1 MSGRLG
7 TETSA
12 KRIAGQCGSF
22 KQSQSVVHAA
32 IVDRCDFVEICCFDA
47 PCLSEAMQPRG
58 ISSSSVLHS
67 DGVGNHDAQTREKL
81 LGWFSEKRPRKAWF
95 SPPAISHQN
104 NSTRCS
110 LRTRHFSKVFE
121 YAAAV
126 LQLGGHIYCEWLA
139 KCAGWSSVRVTLAEK
154 RKQFVG
160 TPSLAIPHIRS

>member
-1 MSGRLG
+1 MRV
-7 TETSA
+7 
-12 KRIAGQCGSF
+12 F
-22 KQSQSVVHAA
+22 HKQSQSVVHAA

-47 PCLSEAMQPRG
+47 PCLLEAMQPRG

-110 LRTRHFSKVFE
+110 LRTRQIVGKFFE
-121 YAAAV
+121 HVAAV
-126 LQLGGHIYCEWLA
+126 LQLGGHIYYEWPA
-139 KCAGWSSVRVTLAEK
+139 KSAGWSSVELRDFRAQQKSCGQELYMTACDSCCFCERGDL
-154 RKQFVG
+154 R
-160 TPSLAIPHIRS
+160 